1 MTKID
6 LTQVLV
12 PGIIDYNY
20 SFVEAAKKSHIEVG
34 HGYQFINSNDTVILR
49 TSDISTVSVEAR
61 PGNIV
66 EGDNRIVVVTMQNSA
81 RYEFTYQTG
90 NAISI
95 LLKRKMKDRG
105 VAFSHVQ
112 DTTVQNNRM
121 RNNQ

>member
-20 SFVEAAKKSHIEVG
+20 SFIEAAKKSHIEVG

-90 NAISI
+90 NAIST

>member
-1 MTKID
+1 MTKTD
-6 LTQVLV
+6 LDQVLV

-20 SFVEAAKKSHIEVG
+20 SFIEAAKKTHIEVG
-34 HGYQFINSNDTVILR
+34 HGYQFVNCNDTVTLK
-49 TSDISTVSVEAR
+49 TSNISTISVETR

-90 NAISI
+90 NAIQN
-95 LLKRKMKDRG
+95 LWKRTMKDRG
-105 VAFSHVQ
+105 TAFSHDQ
-112 DTTVQNNRM
+112 DTRIQNNRM